1 MPSAH
6 VLPYGLAAA
15 LALLPGW
22 QSGERAP
29 GAPHAETRHGTV
41 IERAHDGFFY
51 VDAHVNGAPVRFLVD
66 TGASVTVISARDA
79 RRIGVLADRN
89 SKRVR
94 TVGGEVSMAS
104 ATLPATRIAGRD
116 LVGIDAVVSPQTG
129 TSLIGQRVLSQ
140 FTSVTMRGDT
150 MRFD

>member
-6 VLPYGLAAA
+6 VLPYGLAAF

-22 QSGERAP
+22 QSEERAP
-29 GAPHAETRHGTV
+29 GATHAEIRSGAI
-41 IERAHDGFFY
+41 IERARDGFFY
-51 VDAHVNGAPVRFLVD
+51 VDAKVNGAPVRFLVD
-66 TGASVTVISARDA
+66 TGASVTILSTRDA
-79 RRIGVLADRN
+79 DRLGLRLDAG

-94 TVGGEVSMAS
+94 TVGGETSMAS
-104 ATLPATRIAGRD
+104 ATLPKATIAGRN
-116 LVGIDAVVSPQTG
+116 LVDIDALVSPQTG

-140 FTSVTMRGDT
+140 FGSVTMRGDT

>member
-6 VLPYGLAAA
+6 VLPYGLAAF

-22 QSGERAP
+22 QSEERAP
-29 GAPHAETRHGTV
+29 GAPHAEIRSGAT
-41 IERAHDGFFY
+41 IERARDGFFY
-51 VDAHVNGAPVRFLVD
+51 VEAKVDGVPVHFLVD
-66 TGASVTVISARDA
+66 TGASVAIISAADA
-79 RRIGVLADRN
+79 KRIGLLTTPG

-94 TVGGEVSMAS
+94 TVGGDVSMAS
-104 ATLPATRIAGRD
+104 ATLPAMQIGGRE
-116 LVGIDAVVSPQTG
+116 LIGVEAVVSPQTG

-140 FTSVTMRGDT
+140 FASVTMRGDT

>member
-6 VLPYGLAAA
+6 VLPYGLAAF

-22 QSGERAP
+22 QSEERAP
-29 GAPHAETRHGTV
+29 GAPHAEIRSGAT
-41 IERAHDGFFY
+41 IERARDGFFY
-51 VDAHVNGAPVRFLVD
+51 VEAKVDGVPVRFLVD
-66 TGASVTVISARDA
+66 TGASVAIISAGDA
-79 RRIGVLADRN
+79 RRIGLLMKQGN
-89 SKRVR
+89 KRIR

-104 ATLPATRIAGRD
+104 ATLPATTIAGRE
-116 LVGIDAVVSPQTG
+116 LIGVEAVVSPQTG

-140 FTSVTMRGDT
+140 FASVTMRGDT

>member
-6 VLPYGLAAA
+6 VLPYGLAAV

-22 QSGERAP
+22 QSGERVP
-29 GAPHAETRHGTV
+29 GAPLSDIRRGTT
-41 IERAHDGFFY
+41 IERARDGFFY
-51 VDAHVNGAPVRFLVD
+51 VDANVDGTPVRFLVD
-66 TGASVTVISARDA
+66 TGASVTVLSARDA
-79 RRIGVLADRN
+79 QRIGTLRHRD

-94 TVGGEVSMAS
+94 TVGGDVSMAS
-104 ATLPATRIAGRD
+104 ATLPATMIAGHK

-140 FTSVTMRGDT
+140 FASVTMRGDT

>member
-6 VLPYGLAAA
+6 VLPYGLAAFF
-15 LALLPGW
+15 ALLPGW
-22 QSGERAP
+22 QSGERVP
-29 GAPHAETRHGTV
+29 GAPLSDIHRSTT

-51 VDAHVNGAPVRFLVD
+51 VDAKVNGAPVRFLVD
-66 TGASVTVISARDA
+66 TGASVTVLSANDA
-79 RRIGVLADRN
+79 RRIGLMPNRDI
-89 SKRVR
+89 KRVR
-94 TVGGEVSMAS
+94 TVGGEVSMVS
-104 ATLPATRIAGRD
+104 ATLPATRIAGRE

-140 FTSVTMRGDT
+140 FASVTMRGDT